1 MKKLANYF
9 ELNKK
14 YKFELTDIT
23 CVIYVICVVGIILGF
38 NMTPLFL
45 SGCIISLIASIPARR
60 INLILINVAMIAL
73 NIFYLLY

>member
-1 MKKLANYF
+1 MKKLVNYF
-9 ELNKK
+9 ELNRK

-23 CVIYVICVVGIILGF
+23 CIIYVICVVGIILGF

-73 NIFYLLY
+73 NIFYLLG

>member
-1 MKKLANYF
+1 MKKLVNYF
-9 ELNKK
+9 ELNRK

-45 SGCIISLIASIPARR
+45 SGCIISLVASIPARR

-73 NIFYLLY
+73 NIFYLLG